1 MKKILNGQVETKAA
15 IVVVIVLYVLSLLA
29 ILINGRGI

>member
-15 IVVVIVLYVLSLLA
+15 IAVVIALYVLSLLA
-29 ILINGRGI
+29 ILTRGI